1 MNSPRT
7 ILGGV
12 LALVAAGSA
21 AAGQPARAPRA
32 TKPAGVESA
41 VVLLDRA
48 MKARSARMVGFGD
61 GSVLV
66 KGDSA
71 EAAPVAVAL
80 GDLRAVL
87 PEAWWRPDD
96 PAAASMPAGSGRTAA
111 ERGGWGVLEFT
122 DGQRAIG
129 RLLAAGAD
137 QEKNNESLR
146 WESNLL
152 GQLQIP
158 LERLARVRMEGFAL
172 PAGHAGDG
180 EQHAA
185 AADGTATAISGGA
198 SAAGQD
204 QVLLSN
210 GDILTGFVEAVGAQ
224 VRVKAGEAVT
234 DVPSARV
241 REIRLAQKPVPPT
254 GTMVW
259 LADGTVV
266 RAERLGGEPDA
277 KSASLVRMVLAADE
291 GRSQRVGLNIAQVR
305 AILPRAEAVVPLS
318 AVRISEQVPG
328 EDRLGGGRVRAV
340 ATPEGLL
347 NAADLELPGPM
358 RVDWALPEGVT
369 ALAGWA
375 ELPETARAW
384 GRVTLGLGLIDG
396 EGNLVA
402 GQRIEL
408 DGAKPLAALELSVP
422 KGAKA
427 ATLRATLVAGPFGPI
442 QCRAVLK
449 RVLLAVD

>member
-1 MNSPRT
+1 MSSART

-21 AAGQPARAPRA
+21 AAQTARAPRA
-32 TKPAGVESA
+32 PRPVGVESA
-41 VVLLDRA
+41 VVLLDRS
-48 MKARSARMVGFGD
+48 MKPRSARMVGFGD
-61 GSVLV
+61 GSVLL
-66 KGDSA
+66 KGESA

-80 GDLRAVL
+80 SDLRAVL
-87 PEAWWRPDD
+87 PEAWWRPDE
-96 PAAASMPAGSGRTAA
+96 PAAASMAAGSGRVAA

-137 QEKNNESLR
+137 QEANGESLR

-158 LERLARVRMEGFAL
+158 MERLSRVRMEGFATPTG
-172 PAGHAGDG
+172 PAGET
-180 EQHAA
+180 EQPAA
-185 AADGTATAISGGA
+185 
-198 SAAGQD
+198 AAGQD

-318 AVRISEQVPG
+318 AVRISEQVAG
-328 EDRLGGGRVRAV
+328 ADRLGGGRVRAV
-340 ATPEGLL
+340 AVPEGLL

-358 RVDWALPEGVT
+358 RVDWVLPEGVT

-422 KGAKA
+422 KAAKA